1 MAEYATTVK
10 DLKEILDSFRDTDV
24 IIPFHSFIT
33 ANTEEEIQK
42 ISKDK
47 TIKEMVVVSKV
58 KKNQEGDNLL
68 GCAIKINNTLVVF

>member
-42 ISKDK
+42 LTIPKIQHLIPLNSKK
-47 TIKEMVVVSKV
+47 
-58 KKNQEGDNLL
+58 
-68 GCAIKINNTLVVF
+68 CRF